1 MGVVMLPTGP
11 VVMENPLALSLT
23 MNGGES
29 LQGLDWTKA
38 YLTFIKEA
46 EVPERGSGGTTGYD
60 LNKYSEPAMK
70 IFRRMLEREKVQY
83 PVLVKS
89 TMLYYKTRKQY
100 QVTIGRY
107 IEEGLWRSD
116 YEALLS
122 SAADGSIT
130 EHIQKQIDENEEISR
145 FKMG

>member
-1 MGVVMLPTGP
+1 
-11 VVMENPLALSLT
+11 MENPLTLSLT
-23 MNGGES
+23 TSGMEN
-29 LQGLDWTKA
+29 LQGLDWPKA
-38 YLTFIKEA
+38 YLTFIKDA
-46 EVPERGSGGTTGYD
+46 QVPERGNGGTSGYD

-70 IFRRMLEREKVQY
+70 VFRRMLERERVQY
-83 PVLVKS
+83 SVLVKS

-130 EHIQKQIDENEEISR
+130 EHIQKQIDDNEETSR